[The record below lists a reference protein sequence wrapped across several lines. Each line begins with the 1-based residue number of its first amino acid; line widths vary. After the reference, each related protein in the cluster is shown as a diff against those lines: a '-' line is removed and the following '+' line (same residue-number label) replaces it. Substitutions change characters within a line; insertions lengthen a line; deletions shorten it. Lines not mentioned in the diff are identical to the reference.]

1 MAQYGFGSGVV
12 FGVPLTNAAG
22 AAVANATP
30 QRFGILQDI
39 SVDMS
44 FTNKELRGQNQ
55 FPVAVGRGQGKIA
68 GKAKFG
74 QFNGEIVNGL
84 FFGQTLSVGQ
94 QLISDKESLTITT
107 DSGSAANAATYQD
120 DLGVMYANT
129 GLPLTKVASAP
140 ASGEYSVTSAGVYT
154 FASGDTGA
162 VTGNILISYRYS
174 GPTTAG
180 TIASTINIANQLM
193 GYAPTF
199 KTELYVP
206 YGSKQL
212 VLTLNQCI
220 GSKLNFATKL
230 DDFLIPEFDFDAFAD
245 ASGNVGTLSF
255 AE

>member
-12 FGVPLTNAAG
+12 FGIPLSNAG
-22 AAVANATP
+22 GTGIANATP
-30 QRFGILQDI
+30 QRFGVLQDI
-39 SVDMS
+39 SVDLS

-55 FPVAVGRGQGKIA
+55 FPVAVGRGQGKIQC
-68 GKAKFG
+68 KAKFG

-94 QLISDKESLTITT
+94 SIISDKESLTITT
-107 DSGSAANAATYQD
+107 GSGTVANGSTFQD
-120 DLGVMYANT
+120 DLGVIYAGT
-129 GLPLTKVASAP
+129 GLPLAKVASAP
-140 ASGEYSVTSAGVYT
+140 ASGQYSVTVAGVYT
-154 FASGDTGA
+154 FSASDAGA
-162 VTGNILISYRYS
+162 VTGNILVSYRYS
-174 GPTTAG
+174 GPTTG
-180 TIASTINIANQLM
+180 TSASSIALSNQLM

-199 KTELYVP
+199 KCELYVP
-206 YGSKQL
+206 YAARQL

-245 ASGNVGTLSF
+245 ASGNIGTLNF